1 MKCTIG
7 LDYGT
12 NSVRCVIV
20 DTATGQ
26 EVATSVYEYQSGE
39 AGIILDPSDHNL
51 ARQDPAEYIKG
62 LEVTV
67 AQALSSARIDQGQIV
82 GIGVDTTGSTP
93 LPVDKNGTPLAMLKQ
108 FKDNPNAMAWLW
120 KDHTGAAEAEE
131 ITALLDEIVK
141 K

>member
-26 EVATSVYEYQSGE
+26 ELASSVYEYQSGE

-51 ARQDPAEYIKG
+51 ARQDPAEYVKG
-62 LEVTV
+62 LEVSVTEAL
-67 AQALSSARIDQGQIV
+67 AQAKKADPKFDPSQIV

-120 KDHTGAAEAEE
+120 KDHRAR
-131 ITALLDEIVK
+131 
-141 K
+141 